1 VTKDEDERKDTIGQ
15 KVEDKPHLTEFWV
28 DIQGP
33 SDLLYRIW
41 INRTFR
47 KLVPGSILFL
57 VLLFMPTPNGLTIE
71 GQRTIALFAFI
82 VYLWVTETFPLPVT
96 AFMAG
101 VGLLVLGIYTGPDR
115 ATKAFAPYGADAVFM
130 VLGSLIMAQGL
141 ISSGASRVIASY
153 LIRNFASSTWK
164 LLIGIILISSMI
176 SAVIPGH
183 SVAAFQRGRL
193 HAARGLLHHHGHRH
207 EEQPGRDGG
216 DDNRHRH
223 GLRGGLP
230 GDPLGGC
237 PQRHRHR
244 LPPGT
249 SRVRGAD
256 HVHGLGDLGPTHH
269 PHPHPDHLRDP
280 DLALPITL
288 ILIPITFVI
297 LTMVFKVRN
306 RPLEVTPLERP
317 EGQGY
322 RPYLG
327 LGILIATIIMFV
339 TLSDRL
345 SLGAVAMI
353 GGILMFVFGLLRWDA
368 ARGEIR
374 WGVIFIY
381 GAALTMG
388 KAMADE
394 EVGGAANW
402 IADGLLGGLGTVTI
416 IALVMVVILIA
427 AIFTN
432 LMSDAAAVALLLP
445 IVVPMAIMLGAGGN
459 EAEYAFVM
467 TMATA
472 IAAGYAYITVFGTP
486 PNTIVH
492 ASGFVTSRDFLKGGL
507 ALWLASVAVMLIVVN
522 TYWKVIL

>member
-183 SVAAFQRGRL
+183 SVAAFMLPVVYSTIMATDMKNNRGEM
-193 HAARGLLHHHGHRH
+193 AAMIIAIAMGCEVGSLAT
-207 EEQPGRDGG
+207 PSGG
-216 DDNRHRH
+216 ARNAIAI
-223 GLRGGLP
+223 GYLQELPEFGGQITYM
-230 GDPLGGC
+230 DWV
-237 PQRHRHR
+237 
-244 LPPGT
+244 T
-249 SRVRGAD
+249 
-256 HVHGLGDLGPTHH
+256 
-269 PHPHPDHLRDP
+269 
-280 DLALPITL
+280 LALPITL

>member
-1 VTKDEDERKDTIGQ
+1 MAKDKDDGKGITGPE
-15 KVEDKPHLTEFWV
+15 VRDKLHPTEFWV
-28 DIQGP
+28 DIQGA

-57 VLLFMPTPNGLTIE
+57 VLLFMPTPDGLTIE

-82 VYLWVTETFPLPVT
+82 VYLWVTEAFPLPVT

-101 VGLLVLGIYTGPDR
+101 VGLLVLGIYTGPDK
-115 ATKAFAPYGADAVFM
+115 ATNAFAPYAADAVFM

-141 ISSGASRVIASY
+141 ISSGASRLIAAY
-153 LIRNFASSTWK
+153 LIRNFGSSTWK
-164 LLIGIILISSMI
+164 LLIGIILISTII

-183 SVAAFQRGRL
+183 SVAAFML
-193 HAARGLLHHHGHRH
+193 PVVYSTIMAT
-207 EEQPGRDGG
+207 DMK
-216 DDNRHRH
+216 DNR
-223 GLRGGLP
+223 GEMAAMIIAIAMGCEVGSLATPSGGARNAIAIGYLQELP
-230 GDPLGGC
+230 EFGG
-237 PQRHRHR
+237 QI
-244 LPPGT
+244 T
-249 SRVRGAD
+249 YMEWV
-256 HVHGLGDLGPTHH
+256 T
-269 PHPHPDHLRDP
+269 
-280 DLALPITL
+280 LALPITL

-297 LTMVFKVRN
+297 LAMVFKVRN
-306 RPLEVTPLERP
+306 RPLEVAPLDKP
-317 EGQGY
+317 ENQGY
-322 RPYLG
+322 RPYIG
-327 LGILIATIIMFV
+327 IGILIATIVMFF

-394 EVGGAANW
+394 EVGAADW
-402 IADGLLGGLGTVTI
+402 IADGLLSGLGMVSI
-416 IALVMVVILIA
+416 IALVMIVILIA

-445 IVVPMAIMLGAGGN
+445 IVVPMAIILGDGGN

-507 ALWLASVAVMLIVVN
+507 ALWIASVAVMLIVVN
-522 TYWKVIL
+522 TYWKFIL

>member
-1 VTKDEDERKDTIGQ
+1 MTKDEDEGKGGAGPEVGE
-15 KVEDKPHLTEFWV
+15 KLHPTEFWV

-57 VLLFMPTPNGLTIE
+57 VLLFMPTPDGLTIE

-82 VYLWVTETFPLPVT
+82 VYLWVTEAFPLPVT

-101 VGLLVLGIYTGPDR
+101 VGLLVLGIYTGPD
-115 ATKAFAPYGADAVFM
+115 KAFLAFSPYAADAVFM

-141 ISSGASRVIASY
+141 VSSGATRLISAY

-164 LLIGIILISSMI
+164 LLVGIILISSAI

-183 SVAAFQRGRL
+183 SVAAFMLPVVYSTVMATDMKNNRGEM
-193 HAARGLLHHHGHRH
+193 AAMIIAIAMGCEVGSLAT
-207 EEQPGRDGG
+207 PSGG
-216 DDNRHRH
+216 ARNAIAI
-223 GLRGGLP
+223 GYLQELPKWGG
-230 GDPLGGC
+230 
-237 PQRHRHR
+237 QI
-244 LPPGT
+244 T
-249 SRVRGAD
+249 YMEWV
-256 HVHGLGDLGPTHH
+256 T
-269 PHPHPDHLRDP
+269 
-280 DLALPITL
+280 LALPITL

-297 LTMVFKVRN
+297 LAMVFKVRN
-306 RPLEVTPLERP
+306 RPIEVTPLDKP
-317 EGQGY
+317 ENQGY
-322 RPYLG
+322 RPYIG
-327 LGILIATIIMFV
+327 MSILVATIVMFF

-353 GGILMFVFGLLRWDA
+353 GGILMFLFGLLRWDA

-381 GAALTMG
+381 GAALTLG
-388 KAMADE
+388 KAME
-394 EVGGAANW
+394 EVGAAFW
-402 IADGLLGGLGTVTI
+402 IADGILGSLGMMTI
-416 IALVMVVILIA
+416 IALVMVVIIIA

-445 IVVPMAIMLGAGGN
+445 IVVPMAIILGAGGN
-459 EAEYAFVM
+459 QAEYAFVI
-467 TMATA
+467 TMATS
-472 IAAGYAYITVFGTP
+472 IAAGFAYITVFGTP

-492 ASGFVTSRDFLKGGL
+492 ASGLVTSRDFLKGGL
-507 ALWLASVAVMLIVVN
+507 ALWIASVVVMLIVVN
-522 TYWKVIL
+522 TYWKLVL